1 MNTESRLKIV
11 LHAPTAGALKRAR
24 SNAANI
30 RREAPQAAVR
40 IVANGEA
47 VAAALDSPDPERD
60 ALTWLC
66 PNTLR
71 NLKCEAR
78 VPLQVLGEGAVLALA
93 HLQQEGWIYLRA

>member
-1 MNTESRLKIV
+1 MNTVSELKIV

-30 RREAPQAAVR
+30 QREDSHAQVR
-40 IVANGEA
+40 IVVNGEA
-47 VAAALDSPDPERD
+47 VAVALDTPDSERD
-60 ALTWLC
+60 PLTWLC

-71 NLKCEAR
+71 NLKREAR
-78 VPLQVLGEGAVLALA
+78 NPLQVLGEGAVLALA